1 MASIGGSVLTLTDWA
16 KRQDPKGKTGMIV
29 EILNQAN
36 EVLDDMLWKEGNLPT
51 GERTIIRTGLPTTYW
66 RMINQGVPSSKST
79 TAQVDE
85 SCGHLVAW
93 SEVDEKL
100 AKLNGDVNAF
110 RLSEAKAFLEAM
122 SQEMASTL
130 FYGSAANP
138 EEFVGFANRFNSTTA
153 NNGENIISAGS
164 ITGGDGA
171 SIWLVGWGE
180 NSVYGVFPKGSKAG
194 VEHQDLGLTT
204 VETTAGVAGNR
215 MRAYQDYF
223 TWDAGLVVKD
233 WRYVSRIANIDISAL
248 AADGAGATVKL
259 IEYMLKAVHR
269 MPTMSGIKPVFYAN
283 RTVKEMLDIQSM
295 NKANIYL
302 NSGQEEGK
310 LKTTF
315 RGIPIRTV
323 DALTQTESTVS

>member
-1 MASIGGSVLTLTDWA
+1 MASIGGSVLTLADWA

-36 EVLDDMLWKEGNLPT
+36 EVLDDMMWKEGNLPT

-85 SCGHLVAW
+85 HCGHLVAW

-138 EEFVGFANRFNSTTA
+138 EEFVGFANRFNSTSA

-164 ITGGDGA
+164 VSGGDGA

-233 WRYVSRIANIDISAL
+233 WRYVARIANIDISAL

-259 IEYMLKAVHR
+259 IEYMLKAIHR
-269 MPTMSGIKPVFYAN
+269 LPTMSGIKPVFYAN

-295 NKANIYL
+295 NKSNIYL
-302 NSGQEEGK
+302 QSGQEEGK

-323 DALTQTESTVS
+323 DALTQTESAVS